1 MRKEFLTD
9 EEAPEGY
16 TPKPTPKSRVLPPR
30 PEDLARMKEPAPEVV
45 VYTNRADVP
54 EGLRGHV
61 PPEPERLGR
70 IPPSEMARVLEAR
83 FAAREE
89 KSKKKALEELESPRR
104 KRVLKELHDI
114 YNQRHG
120 KVPVAEEVE
129 SESEES
135 KQAGP
140 KGKGSAKRV
149 RVDDE
154 GATPAKG

>member
-16 TPKPTPKSRVLPPR
+16 TPKPTPKSRALPPR
-30 PEDLARMKEPAPEVV
+30 PEDLAKMKEPAPEVV

-70 IPPSEMARVLEAR
+70 ISPNHMARVLEAR

-89 KSKKKALEELESPRR
+89 KTKKKALAELEYPRR
-104 KRVLKELHDI
+104 KRTLDELHEI
-114 YNQRHG
+114 RNKRQG
-120 KVPVAEEVE
+120 KVPAAEEVK
-129 SESEES
+129 SEPEES
-135 KQAGP
+135 KQTGP

-149 RVDDE
+149 RVDNE
-154 GATPAKG
+154 GATAAKG